1 MRYSVIIP
9 CYDAPEEYFRRC
21 LESIKGQTL
30 KPYEVICVDDCSPV
44 DTPKICEE
52 YGFKYVR
59 NSENLNNGGA
69 RNRGIREATGDYVVF
84 VNSDDFLLPEA
95 LEEID
100 RVNGGEDL
108 ILIGFRAFGAY
119 DYEGIP
125 NESNTP
131 FISKMDWNG
140 EPLHICRREFLI
152 ENGLWEKEHCV
163 YADVD
168 WAPRVESKAKSYTWV
183 SKALYQFETGMPF
196 TLTQK
201 LFRGEAN
208 DKTY

>member
-21 LESIKGQTL
+21 LESIKNQTL
-30 KPYEVICVDDCSPV
+30 EPYEVICVDDCSPV
-44 DTPKICEE
+44 DTPLIAKE

-100 RVNGGEDL
+100 RVNQGEDL

-125 NESNTP
+125 NENNTP
-131 FISKMDWNG
+131 CISKMDWNG
-140 EPLHICRREFLI
+140 EPLHVCRREFLI

-168 WAPRVESKAKSYTWV
+168 WAPRVENACRSFTWV
-183 SKALYQFETGMPF
+183 PKALYQFETGMPF

-201 LFRGEAN
+201 LFRGETN